1 MSEANGIEK
10 NGEALNVDAGPDD
23 RNGIDPHES
32 ANRPDSLGAVLRK
45 FFSGPQRPGAA
56 AATRDLKQDRTRA
69 LVLLIGGIVGSVL
82 LFVGIFST
90 PPTRLGER
98 ERDRAQ
104 PNLGRKEPTGAARL
118 ASATPLLNAQVQSD
132 ESGQDRVSA
141 ADVHNTSQREFPEAN
156 PTPAAPDDSLELRA
170 SAPPASD
177 RVAIYHR
184 DGTTGTMTTYG
195 YGTPAAN
202 AGLTRTQADS
212 SYPGT
217 FNYGPS
223 NSQAALP
230 TTTATTPK
238 SSIVFVRTS
247 VATASPSTSALVSPG
262 TSEHP
267 TVLSAGSHLIARLE
281 SAVSSVLKAP
291 VVAVIEYNY
300 EKDGVIVIP
309 AGTKAIG
316 ELQQASING
325 YVGIVFHTLQMPD
338 GRNEKIE
345 AMAMDLQ
352 NEPLKGKVTGT
363 NKGRKFLTRT
373 LSGVGTIGAY
383 VVGAGGSGLGQP
395 ITGET
400 LLRDRF
406 ASNIAS
412 AGDQELTNAAFSQNV
427 VVTVPA
433 QTRFFIVF
441 RKAAVE
447 PAASSPLPGSVRS
460 SSAEIPT
467 AQELRELL
475 DLKREINR
483 MYEASAA
490 PPNSTK
496 P

>member
-1 MSEANGIEK
+1 MSEANSVGK
-10 NGEALNVDAGPDD
+10 NGEALNVDAGPDE
-23 RNGIDPHES
+23 RNGIDPDERVH
-32 ANRPDSLGAVLRK
+32 RPDSLGAVLRK
-45 FFSGPQRPGAA
+45 FFSGPQRPGTA

-90 PPTRLGER
+90 PPARLGER
-98 ERDRAQ
+98 ERDHAQ
-104 PNLGRKEPTGAARL
+104 PNLGRREPTGAPRL
-118 ASATPLLNAQVQSD
+118 ASATPLLNAQVQAD
-132 ESGQDRVSA
+132 DSGQDRVSE
-141 ADVHNTSQREFPEAN
+141 ADVHNTSQRDFSEKD
-156 PTPAAPDDSLELRA
+156 PTPAAPDDSLALRA
-170 SAPPASD
+170 GPSPASD
-177 RVAIYHR
+177 RAPIYHR

-202 AGLTRTQADS
+202 VGLTRTQTDS

-217 FNYGPS
+217 FNYGTS

-230 TTTATTPK
+230 TTATTPK

-262 TSEHP
+262 TFEHP

-281 SAVSSVLKAP
+281 SAISSALKAP

-300 EKDGVIVIP
+300 EKDGVILIP

-363 NKGRKFLTRT
+363 SKGRKFLTRT
-373 LSGVGTIGAY
+373 LSGVGTIAAY

-412 AGDQELTNAAFSQNV
+412 AGDQELTNAAFSQNI

-433 QTRFFIVF
+433 QTRFYIVF

-447 PAASSPLPGSVRS
+447 PAASSSPLPSTVRS
-460 SSAEIPT
+460 SGAEMPT